1 MHQGATPAR
10 ELRAPQERTPRDQQ
24 PVIRLGRTDAKADVR
39 ECGHHPIARSVA
51 APKSLTRRGQ
61 VRAPGP
67 RVPCMRAPM
76 TMPAPPA
83 IMVTVMLVG

>member
-1 MHQGATPAR
+1 MN
-10 ELRAPQERTPRDQQ
+10 QQ